1 MEELSYRCRV
11 LAARYIDRNLA
22 LIIDGITRVGRFDD
36 LINSVVNLGNI
47 QIVDRLSG
55 IGILKV
61 NEVDMG

>member
-1 MEELSYRCRV
+1 MC
-11 LAARYIDRNLA
+11 
-22 LIIDGITRVGRFDD
+22 VGD
-36 LINSVVNLGNI
+36 LIDSVANLRNI

>member
-1 MEELSYRCRV
+1 MGV
-11 LAARYIDRNLA
+11 
-22 LIIDGITRVGRFDD
+22 DD

-61 NEVDMG
+61 DEVDMG

>member
-1 MEELSYRCRV
+1 MC
-11 LAARYIDRNLA
+11 
-22 LIIDGITRVGRFDD
+22 VGD
-36 LINSVVNLGNI
+36 LIDLVANLRNI

>member
-22 LIIDGITRVGRFDD
+22 LIIEGITRVGVDD

-55 IGILKV
+55 ILKV

>member
-1 MEELSYRCRV
+1 MCV
-11 LAARYIDRNLA
+11 C
-22 LIIDGITRVGRFDD
+22 D
-36 LINSVVNLGNI
+36 LIDSVANLRNI

>member
-1 MEELSYRCRV
+1 MGV
-11 LAARYIDRNLA
+11 
-22 LIIDGITRVGRFDD
+22 DD

-61 NEVDMG
+61 NEVDMEDRY

>member
-22 LIIDGITRVGRFDD
+22 LIIEGITRVGVDD